1 MEDTIFNGET
11 HYKWLFSIAILIY
24 QRVQVIHYDVLVSL
38 KSGKTAHFWDSRR
51 KFKQDFA
58 PWWWKLVSRT
68 SADETAPGSWKR
80 NGCHEKTGPP
90 RWRPWKVTKVRETGR
105 NQLLSVNFY
114 VSSISTSACLAE
126 GTLGFDPTLETHG
139 WIVWGIACH
148 KLSVFNCFCLLGIYR
163 KLPPQLF
170 VFRRI
175 LAANNVTMDILA
187 TNPTGSLVSQLA
199 YPAVAVDRTWTDWE
213 IHKMGMFLSIPYS
226 MCFRICVHAC
236 MMYV

>member
-1 MEDTIFNGET
+1 MYSYHLKVGRPPISGTAAGSSSKTSRLDGESWWAGHPPWT
-11 HYKWLFSIAILIY
+11 KRL
-24 QRVQVIHYDVLVSL
+24 LVPE
-38 KSGKTAHFWDSRR
+38 K
-51 KFKQDFA
+51 
-58 PWWWKLVSRT
+58 
-68 SADETAPGSWKR
+68 ETAVMKR
-80 NGCHEKTGPP
+80 QVHQD
-90 RWRPWKVTKVRETGR
+90 PWNLTTKARETGR
-105 NQLLSVNFY
+105 NQLLSVYSMCLLFRLRPD
-114 VSSISTSACLAE
+114 CLAE
-126 GTLGFDPTLETHG
+126 GSLGFDPTLETHG
-139 WIVWGIACH
+139 WIVWWIACH
-148 KLSVFNCFCLLGIYR
+148 KLPVFNCFCLLGIYR

-199 YPAVAVDRTWTDWE
+199 YPAVAVDTTWKDWE